1 MAGKKNN
8 FQPLRESDGSR
19 IFWVFLI
26 SFDWDSLLR
35 QNEYTEPA
43 GKNSQMVGKK
53 KKNSSHYDQSGT
65 MRLRISDGVFNWF
78 CIGIVISNKVKHT
91 GDVSSLQVSI
101 SSLQEASFHW
111 NLAILGLD
119 VLGLS

>member
-1 MAGKKNN
+1 MAGKKNICKLVEN
-8 FQPLRESDGSR
+8 SDGSR
-19 IFWVFLI
+19 FFWVFLI

-43 GKNSQMVGKK
+43 GKNSRMVGKK
-53 KKNSSHYDQSGT
+53 NKISSHYDQSGT
-65 MRLRISDGVFNWF
+65 MRLRVSDGVFNCF